1 MRRLF
6 GMAALLLAAHALV
19 GCAQATEIVLVVD
32 TDLGVPSE
40 LTRVEIDV
48 LNSMAMPTRTSVDLS
63 AAGAPPLPLTLGIT
77 SRVRAN
83 ADVRVEVRGYLESGE
98 ILVRDVSTTLS
109 PGSSRMLRVVLARR
123 CLTTVCSATDTC
135 DETGCRSVTM
145 APEELPAWTGSAM
158 RQDGEACEPS
168 EETCNLRDDDCDD
181 VIDETI
187 ERLTDAMHCGRCGH
201 ACTGGPCENGFC
213 PGERPVAV
221 SAGGAHT
228 CVLREAGGVSCF
240 GWNAEGQLGSSRLT
254 LLSAPIEVPVLSGV
268 TELGAGGAY
277 GCVLDARSQLL
288 CVGDGDDGALGRG
301 TVVDARTYA
310 AATGSTGFD
319 HLSTGPRHACAI
331 DVSGSVLCW
340 GFNGSGQT
348 GSAGEVLAPTPVAT
362 LTGASDVGAGLEHSC
377 AVVSGS
383 VYCWGT
389 NAAGQLGNAMTVG
402 ASVAPVLVDGI
413 TTATEVA
420 LGRDFSC
427 ALLMDGHV
435 RCWGSNLEGQLG
447 ATTAMTSSVASV
459 EVTGLTDATGI
470 SAAAGG
476 THACAL
482 RSGGLVSCWGGNA
495 SGQLGDGMTTAT
507 TTPVELMNVTG
518 AVSVAAGGLSADGR
532 GHTCVVLG
540 SGEVRCA
547 GDGTLGQTGSST
559 LAATSMRILPVP
571 GLP

>member
-1 MRRLF
+1 MRRFLALF
-6 GMAALLLAAHALV
+6 VAVCSLSA
-19 GCAQATEIVLVVD
+19 CAQATEIVLVVD
-32 TDLGVPSE
+32 TDLMVPSE
-40 LTRVEIDV
+40 LTRIEIDV
-48 LNSMAMPTRTSVDLS
+48 LNSMTTPTRTSVDLS

-83 ADVRVEVRGYLESGE
+83 ADVRVEVRGYLETGE
-98 ILVRDVSTTLS
+98 ILVRDVSTSLG
-109 PGSSRMLRVVLARR
+109 PGSSRMLRVLLARR
-123 CLTTVCSATDTC
+123 CLTTLCSATETC

-145 APEELPAWTGSAM
+145 APEELPPWTGSAM
-158 RQDGEACEPS
+158 RQDGDACTPG
-168 EETCNLRDDDCDD
+168 EETCNLTDDDCDD
-181 VIDETI
+181 VIDETT

-201 ACTGGPCENGFC
+201 ACTGGACENGFC

-228 CVLREAGGVSCF
+228 CVRREAGGVSCF
-240 GWNAEGQLGSSRLT
+240 GWNAEGQLGSSRLN
-254 LLSAPIEVPVLSGV
+254 LLSAPLEVPSLTGV
-268 TELGAGGAY
+268 SAIGAGGAY
-277 GCVLDARSQLL
+277 GCVIDARDQLL

-301 TVVDARTYA
+301 NLLDGRTYTA
-310 AATGSTGFD
+310 AMGSTGFD

-331 DVSGSVLCW
+331 DVGGNVLCW

-348 GSAGEVLAPTPVAT
+348 GSAGEVLSPTIVPT
-362 LTGASDVGAGLEHSC
+362 LTGATAVGAGLDHAC

-383 VYCWGT
+383 VYCWGSNT
-389 NAAGQLGNAMTVG
+389 SGQLGNAMTVG
-402 ASVAPVLVDGI
+402 SSVAPVLVDGI
-413 TTATEVA
+413 TTATELA

-435 RCWGSNLEGQLG
+435 RCWGSNREGQLG
-447 ATTAMTSSVASV
+447 ATTAMTTSVASV
-459 EVTGLTDATGI
+459 EVTGLMGVTEI
-470 SAAAGG
+470 AAASGG

-482 RSGGLVSCWGGNA
+482 RSGGLVSCWGSNA
-495 SGQLGDGMTTAT
+495 SGQLGNGLTTPT
-507 TTPVELMNVTG
+507 TTPVDLMNVTG

-547 GDGTLGQTGSST
+547 GDGTLGQTGSAT
-559 LAATSMRILPVP
+559 LAATSMGLLPVP